1 MSYQSNDIIFEKI
14 DYILNNANDN
24 IVDELRTM
32 LLTQNIR
39 NHSVDIQDNII
50 TIQWC
55 DRRNKTNVYAVPL
68 NEGVDNER

>member
-55 DRRNKTNVYAVPL
+55 DRKNKTNVYVVPL
-68 NEGVDNER
+68 NEGVGNEK

>member
-14 DYILNNANDN
+14 DYILNNTNDN

-55 DRRNKTNVYAVPL
+55 DRRNKTNVYVVPL
-68 NEGVDNER
+68 NEGVGNER

>member
-24 IVDELRTM
+24 IVNELRTM

-55 DRRNKTNVYAVPL
+55 DRRNKANVYVVPL
-68 NEGVDNER
+68 NEGVGNER